1 MKIAIFASGSGSNFQ
16 ALIDDVIIRE
26 SVALLVCDKPGAFV
40 LERAEAAGIPA
51 FLFSPKTFV
60 DKVAFEQEIVAK
72 LKESEV
78 EFLVLAGYM
87 RLIGETLLTAYE
99 NKIIN
104 LHPSLLPEFPGKDAI
119 GQAMDAGVLKTG
131 VTAHFVDAG
140 MDTGPIIAQ
149 QSVAILPEDTLDIL
163 TTRIH
168 KVEHAFYP
176 EVVKKNNRGTNMKRA
191 LISVSDKTGV
201 VEFAQSLV
209 ELGFEIISTGG
220 TKKALEDSAVP
231 VIGIEEVTNFPEM
244 LDGRVKTLHPAIHG
258 GLLARRDDATH
269 MAAIEAHDIA
279 KIDLVCVNL
288 YPFQETIAKPG
299 VKLGEAI
306 ENIDIGGPS
315 MLRSAAKNYA
325 AVTVVVDSVD
335 YAPVLAEL
343 GDHGAVTFETNQ
355 RLAAK
360 VFRHTAAYDALIA
373 GYLTDI
379 VGDEFPEKLT
389 LTYNKKTSFTL
400 R

>member
-176 EVVKKNNRGTNMKRA
+176 EVVKKILG
-191 LISVSDKTGV
+191 G
-201 VEFAQSLV
+201 QS
-209 ELGFEIISTGG
+209 
-220 TKKALEDSAVP
+220 
-231 VIGIEEVTNFPEM
+231 
-244 LDGRVKTLHPAIHG
+244 
-258 GLLARRDDATH
+258 
-269 MAAIEAHDIA
+269 
-279 KIDLVCVNL
+279 
-288 YPFQETIAKPG
+288 
-299 VKLGEAI
+299 
-306 ENIDIGGPS
+306 
-315 MLRSAAKNYA
+315 
-325 AVTVVVDSVD
+325 
-335 YAPVLAEL
+335 
-343 GDHGAVTFETNQ
+343 
-355 RLAAK
+355 
-360 VFRHTAAYDALIA
+360 
-373 GYLTDI
+373 
-379 VGDEFPEKLT
+379 
-389 LTYNKKTSFTL
+389 
-400 R
+400 